1 MRAHRAQC
9 RAVQLALGTAY
20 RHERHR
26 FAGSDWLTCNSG
38 ASVDNP
44 SRPLSISGRK
54 CFVAKVTQVSLV
66 DDLDGSQASGTV
78 GFALDGKAYELDL
91 SDANASR
98 LRDALAPFL
107 ASARKIGG
115 VQRQSS
121 NKMSSSRVSDR
132 ERTTAIREWARQHGH
147 EVSDRG
153 RIPGTV
159 LKAYEDA
166 TS

>member
-1 MRAHRAQC
+1 
-9 RAVQLALGTAY
+9 
-20 RHERHR
+20 
-26 FAGSDWLTCNSG
+26 
-38 ASVDNP
+38 
-44 SRPLSISGRK
+44 
-54 CFVAKVTQVSLV
+54 VAKVTQVSLV

-91 SDANASR
+91 SEANASR

-121 NKMSSSRVSDR
+121 TKMSSSRVSDR